1 MKGVNM
7 WVIDSFHV
15 WCDLSLLRHIN
26 EDKRKTEGHTQMF
39 EVMND
44 IEDVPPHLLSAHR
57 SFIMRA
63 DMTEIGDKE
72 NGKGENFSEKG
83 GSISMFLF
91 SDTLEV
97 STYQQLMYF
106 TSQMTRICV

>member
-1 MKGVNM
+1 
-7 WVIDSFHV
+7 
-15 WCDLSLLRHIN
+15 
-26 EDKRKTEGHTQMF
+26 MF

-97 STYQQLMYF
+97 SIAKYF
-106 TSQMTRICV
+106 GLTKPVRLVFVVATIDCLVK